1 MPFDTFVQTRI
12 FDPLKMT
19 SSYWTVP
26 ASEVGRFATNY
37 VIMGDARTPFDPAA
51 TSVYLQKPSFPY
63 GGPRLVMSARDYDR
77 FLPIPQDGGHLDGA
91 RIIHTAMSARAL
103 TTTLRRGVT
112 VERIGGGE
120 RKRAA

>member
-63 GGPRLVMSARDYDR
+63 GGAGLVLSARDYDR
-77 FLPIPQDGGHLDGA
+77 FLQMLQAGGALEGA
-91 RIIHTAMSARAL
+91 RIMKPATAALASANMRPA
-103 TTTLRRGVT
+103 GDEV
-112 VERIGGGE
+112 VGY
-120 RKRAA
+120 